1 MDIHA
6 RLCHVAKTKVAL
18 SSPGVFCSTANILAT
33 FLAFVPHSPADRER
47 DREAPINDD
56 LGTKMVFLA
65 GPRQVGKTTLAKRVL
80 PADVFLSALA

>member
-18 SSPGVFCSTANILAT
+18 SISGVFCLNTNKVAT
-33 FLAFVPHSPADRER
+33 ILAFVPHPPVDRER
-47 DREAPINDD
+47 DLEAPTNDD

-65 GPRQVGKTTLAKRVL
+65 GPRQVGETTLAKHVL